1 MLPRCSPLVDNAAAI
16 GEPKA
21 LGALVKR
28 ILVVDDDPDILD
40 ALRQA
45 LEDGYEV
52 LVAQNGREAL
62 DILAREAVDAIVL
75 DLMMPVLDGVAVLQ
89 QLRSGG
95 STTPVI
101 IVSAGADVARVARTH
116 GIRDYFPKPFDL
128 SALEQALARLV
139 GGGGRG
145 PGGTTSKGGSGGGD
159 ASKRD
164 RTHGFRSRVD

>member
-1 MLPRCSPLVDNAAAI
+1 MLSSVRHWIDNSAI
-16 GEPKA
+16 GEPKLEA
-21 LGALVKR
+21 PVKR

-52 LVAQNGREAL
+52 LVAQDGREAL
-62 DILAREAVDAIVL
+62 DILERQAVDAIVL

-95 STTPVI
+95 SRIPVI

-128 SALEQALARLV
+128 TALEQALARLV

-145 PGGTTSKGGSGGGD
+145 PDGTAAKGGGSGGGGG
-159 ASKRD
+159 AKSGS
-164 RTHGFRSRVD
+164 TNGFRPPAD